1 MRQQFATVRRHG
13 QIAKARQ
20 WIATVRHCGQIART
34 GASALCEALRKRRV
48 SRLAFQTAS
57 AGSKVPSTNKQSSTS
72 DRSTSISIRR
82 AAMNLLARREHS
94 FQELIS
100 KLQQRFSEH
109 PDLLMQELHNL
120 TEEGL
125 QSDLRMVEAF
135 VRSRINKGQGP
146 VKISAEL
153 RTRGIS
159 DTRIEQGILN
169 AEVDWFELIEQVATR
184 KFGDSRATDLRE
196 KGRRA
201 RFLQQR
207 GFSFEQISK
216 VLD

>member
-1 MRQQFATVRRHG
+1 
-13 QIAKARQ
+13 
-20 WIATVRHCGQIART
+20 
-34 GASALCEALRKRRV
+34 
-48 SRLAFQTAS
+48 
-57 AGSKVPSTNKQSSTS
+57 
-72 DRSTSISIRR
+72 
-82 AAMNLLARREHS
+82 MNLLARREHS

-159 DTRIEQGILN
+159 DTRIDQGILN
-169 AEVDWFELIEQVATR
+169 AEVDWFELIEQVAAR